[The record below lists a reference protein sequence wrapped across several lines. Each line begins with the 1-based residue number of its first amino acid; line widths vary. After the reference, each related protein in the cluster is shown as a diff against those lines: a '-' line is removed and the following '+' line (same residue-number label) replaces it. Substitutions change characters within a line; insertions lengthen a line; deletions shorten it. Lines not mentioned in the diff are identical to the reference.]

1 MSRFS
6 NSLTEYSPRLETLA
20 ALASGES
27 QFESFE
33 AIFSEME
40 EMELASELLAV
51 RNEEELDLF
60 LGDLIK
66 SVGSVIGKVVKSP
79 IGSAI
84 GGVLKT
90 FAGKALPIA
99 GGALGGIIGG
109 PLGAQIG
116 SGLAS
121 MAGKTLGLELE
132 GLSPEDRE
140 FESARQFLRFASA
153 AIRHALES
161 APGVAPP
168 IAVYRAVTHAA
179 GLHAPGFLDDMMPL
193 PRQSGRWTRRRDHIV
208 LFGV

>member
-1 MSRFS
+1 
-6 NSLTEYSPRLETLA
+6 
-20 ALASGES
+20 
-27 QFESFE
+27 
-33 AIFSEME
+33 
-40 EMELASELLAV
+40 MELASELLAV

-79 IGSAI
+79 IGNAI

-99 GGALGGIIGG
+99 GGALGGMIGG

-121 MAGKTLGLELE
+121 MAGRTLGLELE

-140 FESARQFLRFASA
+140 FESARQFLRFAA
-153 AIRHALES
+153 EATRHALES
-161 APGVAPP
+161 APGITPP

-179 GLHAPGFLDDMMPL
+179 GLHAPGFLDDVMPL
-193 PRQSGRWTRRRDHIV
+193 PSESGRWIRHHNHIV